1 MKNILLT
8 VSYDG
13 TDFCG
18 WQRQNN
24 APSQGGG
31 QAFRT
36 VQGEIE
42 KALAKLCKE
51 PVAVY
56 GSGRTDSG
64 VHALGQA
71 ANFYSPFENMPAE
84 NYVRAVNAFLPP
96 DVRVTATREVPED
109 FSARKNATS
118 RVYRYFISFDGQT
131 DGAGDALGGVGSG
144 GPGGCAASGGV
155 PANDFRYSWY
165 VRNYQ
170 PNLERLNTLSSCLRG
185 ELDCTSFCASGDES
199 LSMNRYL
206 DDAHFFIQKDIW
218 GRDLLVF
225 QIEAN
230 AFLWKMVRTLTGTI
244 VNLDKSAAPGDALKK
259 ILDSRDRTKAGV
271 TAPPTGLFLY
281 EIKFDGIRRH
291 E

>member
-18 WQRQNN
+18 WQRQDN
-24 APSQGGG
+24 APAQGGG
-31 QAFRT
+31 EAFRT
-36 VQGEIE
+36 VQGELE

-71 ANFYSPFENMPAE
+71 ANFYSPFESMPAE

-96 DVRVTATREVPED
+96 DVRVTAAREVPET

-118 RVYRYFISFDGQT
+118 RVYRYFISFDGSAS
-131 DGAGDALGGVGSG
+131 DSSMAGS
-144 GPGGCAASGGV
+144 GV

-206 DDAHFFIQKDIW
+206 DDAHFFMQKDIW

-225 QIEAN
+225 QIEA
-230 AFLWKMVRTLTGTI
+230 
-244 VNLDKSAAPGDALKK
+244 
-259 ILDSRDRTKAGV
+259 
-271 TAPPTGLFLY
+271 
-281 EIKFDGIRRH
+281 
-291 E
+291 